1 MSPLLDLLVA
11 QPGLLADH
19 ALAYADLATQE
30 ATGFSRVW
38 KRRILLTAS
47 ALCCATVACALAG
60 VSFMLW
66 FVSPLAHE
74 GFPWPLVITPLVPL
88 LAFSWCMVQLH
99 AVASEPSFGK
109 IRQQWMADRVL
120 LREMKMP

>member
-1 MSPLLDLLVA
+1 MNPLLDLLVA

-30 ATGFSRVW
+30 AAGFSKVC

-47 ALCCATVACALAG
+47 ALCCATVACALIG
-60 VSFMLW
+60 VSVMLW

-99 AVASEPSFGK
+99 AVASEPSFAK

-120 LREMKMP
+120 LNEMKTP

>member
-1 MSPLLDLLVA
+1 MNPLLDLLVA

-19 ALAYADLATQE
+19 AMAYADLATQE
-30 ATGFSRVW
+30 AADFTRVC
-38 KRRILLTAS
+38 KRRILLTVS

-74 GFPWPLVITPLVPL
+74 SFPWPLIITPLVPV

-99 AVASEPSFGK
+99 TVASEPSFGK
-109 IRQQWMADRVL
+109 VRQQWMADRVL
-120 LREMKMP
+120 LREMKLP

>member
-1 MSPLLDLLVA
+1 MIVLLDLLVA
-11 QPGLLADH
+11 QPGLLANH

-30 ATGFSRVW
+30 AAGFSRMW

-74 GFPWPLVITPLVPL
+74 SFPWPLVITPLLPL
-88 LAFSWCMVQLH
+88 LVFSWCVVQLQGI
-99 AVASEPSFGK
+99 ASEPSFGK
-109 IRQQWMADRVL
+109 VRQQLMADRVL